1 MPTDTPTILAR
12 LKRKGT
18 LASELLPAYQTA
30 EYADAWK
37 AEPALYRAFAR
48 KLIKEGHPT
57 RAFDLAR
64 AGLTA
69 HKGDHELTYLVAL
82 AMARGGNISAA
93 EKYIGALLSA
103 PDVAPAMRIEALSL
117 QGRLHKDRFER
128 TKDPALKADYAAR
141 SAATYREAAGLP
153 GADSFPRI
161 NAATMSLLAG
171 DGVQSKA
178 LARQVIDEERGR
190 LGREP
195 GLADDYW
202 VTGTLGEAYFLLGD
216 LAEAAVWYGKAFG
229 LARDQGSLGDV
240 VSMRRNALLIKDAL
254 NVSDELLRLL
264 PVGSVVVFSGHMIDH
279 PQRGSRDGLP
289 ARFPPDPQLVREV
302 GAAIKEELG
311 KLNATIGVCSAA
323 CGADLLFAEAMLERG
338 AELHVV
344 LPFERADFVG
354 TSVDFGLKGAEWT
367 RWRASCENVL
377 ARAELHFATEE
388 QHLGDDV
395 LFDFGGVFSQGLARL
410 RAAQRGVVPQALV
423 VCDPDAAK
431 GRAGTAD
438 FVEQWTGYGLPSKT
452 IDLRR
457 IREDILGESAAPPP
471 PVHREAAA
479 PPADH
484 LPREMKAML
493 FADVKTYSSLTDPSL
508 PRFVT
513 RFLAEAHKVLREL
526 GTKPVMSNTWGDC
539 LYLVFDRVR
548 DCAEASLRLLENF
561 ERVQWKEVGLDKE
574 FPLRI
579 GLHTGPVFRCIDPI
593 IDRLNYFGSQVT
605 RAARIEPV
613 TIPGC
618 AFASEQFAAL
628 LAVESWDEFVCEYV
642 GVEEL
647 HKDYGRCPLYGWAG
661 NETIFLPNHSIMD
674 IIDVMPRMRETSRSH
689 PMSDTSQFPIVP
701 VSVVIVERAGF
712 YLVEFNQKWN
722 TFSLPMSRQRRL
734 MKGGVETRET
744 ALEAAVR
751 SAAMAVGQPL
761 DPARFPR
768 PVPLRSPYARIRSRR
783 TSQTKDYHYSVFAM
797 RVVDPLVRH
806 ALGWHTIWMRP
817 EDLATHVPVSETV
830 TRLLPHLPEDLYESN
845 P

>member
-1 MPTDTPTILAR
+1 MDIPAILAR
-12 LKRKGT
+12 LKRKGS
-18 LASELLPAYQTA
+18 LASELLPAYQTI

-37 AEPALYRAFAR
+37 ADPALYRAFAR

-64 AGLTA
+64 AGLFA

-93 EKYIGALLSA
+93 EKYIAALLAA

-128 TKDPALKADYAAR
+128 TKDPALKADFAAR

-171 DGVQSKA
+171 DVVQSKA
-178 LARQVIDEERGR
+178 LAQEVIDEGLRK
-190 LGREP
+190 LHQEP

-202 VTGTLGEAYFLLGD
+202 TTATLGEAYFLLGD
-216 LAEAAVWYGKAFG
+216 HTEAIEWYRKAVAKMREAGAIGDLAA
-229 LARDQGSLGDV
+229 
-240 VSMRRNALLIKDAL
+240 MRRNLLLIVGEQE
-254 NVSDELLRLL
+254 VSDTLMRLFH
-264 PVGSVVVFSGHMIDH
+264 VGSVVVFSGHMIDH
-279 PQRGSRDGLP
+279 PQRGSRDGLA
-289 ARFPPDPQLVREV
+289 ARFPPDPQLVRAV
-302 GAAIKEELG
+302 GAKIKAELES
-311 KLNATIGVCSAA
+311 LNATIGICSAA
-323 CGADLLFAEAMLERG
+323 CGADLLFAEAMLDRE

-344 LPFERADFVG
+344 LPFAQTDFFG
-354 TSVDFGLKGAEWT
+354 TSVDFGLEGAEWK
-367 RWRASCENVL
+367 RWRTSCERVL
-377 ARAELHFATEE
+377 ARAELHYATEE
-388 QHLGDDV
+388 RHLGDDV
-395 LFDFGGVFSQGLARL
+395 LFEFAGAFSQGLARL

-423 VCDPDAAK
+423 VCDPDAK
-431 GRAGTAD
+431 GRTGTAG
-438 FVEQWTGYGLPSKT
+438 FVEQWTGYGLPVET

-457 IREDILGESAAPPP
+457 LREDILGESAPPP
-471 PVHREAAA
+471 PAIHREAVA

-484 LPREMKAML
+484 MPREMKAML
-493 FADVKTYSSLTDPSL
+493 FADVKNYSSLTDPSL

-513 RFLAEAHKVLREL
+513 RFLAEAHKVLQGLEH
-526 GTKPVMSNTWGDC
+526 KPVMSNTWGDC

-561 ERVQWKEVGLDKE
+561 ERVQWKEVGLDNE

-647 HKDYGRCPLYGWAG
+647 HKDYGRCPLYRLG
-661 NETIFLPNHSIMD
+661 
-674 IIDVMPRMRETSRSH
+674 
-689 PMSDTSQFPIVP
+689 
-701 VSVVIVERAGF
+701 
-712 YLVEFNQKWN
+712 
-722 TFSLPMSRQRRL
+722 RR
-734 MKGGVETRET
+734 
-744 ALEAAVR
+744 
-751 SAAMAVGQPL
+751 
-761 DPARFPR
+761 
-768 PVPLRSPYARIRSRR
+768 
-783 TSQTKDYHYSVFAM
+783 
-797 RVVDPLVRH
+797 
-806 ALGWHTIWMRP
+806 
-817 EDLATHVPVSETV
+817 
-830 TRLLPHLPEDLYESN
+830 
-845 P
+845 